1 MKDLFNILGNGPVLF
16 IGCHPDDVELGC
28 AGLISRI
35 SPKSKIFTL
44 TLSKNQQ
51 NSKNPNLI
59 SEHYQSLQFLG
70 IKKNHIL
77 LGDFTTREFSYS
89 RQEICDF
96 LFEIKQKVK
105 PTCVFVNSSDLHQDH
120 QVSNMECQR
129 TFRDISLIE
138 FNIERSTMYSKPSF
152 FIKLSKQEIL
162 HKIKSLK
169 HYNTYKNKNYFQS
182 ENILAQSK
190 TMGIKIESPYCEVFN
205 IISLII

>member
-1 MKDLFNILGNGPVLF
+1 MKDTFDFLGKGPFLF

-28 AGLISRI
+28 GGLISRI
-35 SPKSKIFTL
+35 NQKSKIFTL
-44 TLSKNQQ
+44 TLSQNQK

-59 SEHYQSLQFLG
+59 SEHYQSLQSLG

-77 LGDFTTREFSYS
+77 LADFTTREFLKS

-96 LFEIKQKVK
+96 LWKIKQEIK

-129 TFRDISLIE
+129 TFRDTTLIE
-138 FNIERSTMYSKPSF
+138 FFVERSTVYQKPTF
-152 FIKLSKQEIL
+152 FVKLSKKEIL
-162 HKIKSLK
+162 KKIKSLQYYK
-169 HYNTYKNKNYFQS
+169 TYKNKNYVQSRNIMAQS
-182 ENILAQSK
+182 ETL
-190 TMGIKIESPYCEVFN
+190 GIKIESSHCEAYN

>member
-1 MKDLFNILGNGPVLF
+1 MKDLFNILGNGSVLF

-59 SEHYQSLQFLG
+59 SEHYDSLQFLG

-77 LGDFTTREFSYS
+77 LGNFTTREFSYS

-96 LFEIKQKVK
+96 LFKIKEKVK

-138 FNIERSTMYSKPSF
+138 FNIERSTMYPKPSF
-152 FIKLSKQEIL
+152 FIKLSEQEIL
-162 HKIKSLK
+162 QKLKSLK
-169 HYNTYKNKNYFQS
+169 YYKTYKNKNYFQP

-190 TMGIKIESPYCEVFN
+190 TMGRNVESEYCEAFN
-205 IISLII
+205 IISLIV

>member
-1 MKDLFNILGNGPVLF
+1 MKDLFNILGNGSVLF

-70 IKKNHIL
+70 IQKNHIL
-77 LGDFTTREFSYS
+77 LGNFTTREFSYS

-96 LFEIKQKVK
+96 LFKIKQKVK
-105 PTCVFVNSSDLHQDH
+105 PSCVFVNSSDL
-120 QVSNMECQR
+120 
-129 TFRDISLIE
+129 
-138 FNIERSTMYSKPSF
+138 KSF
-152 FIKLSKQEIL
+152 APGLTI
-162 HKIKSLK
+162 
-169 HYNTYKNKNYFQS
+169 
-182 ENILAQSK
+182 
-190 TMGIKIESPYCEVFN
+190 
-205 IISLII
+205 